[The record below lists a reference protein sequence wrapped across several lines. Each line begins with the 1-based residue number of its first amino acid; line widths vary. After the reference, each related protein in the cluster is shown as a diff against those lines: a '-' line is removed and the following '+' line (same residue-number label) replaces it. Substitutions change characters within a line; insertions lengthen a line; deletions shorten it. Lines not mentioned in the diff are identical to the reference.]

1 MDKEQSAIIIKQ
13 YTLILGWAVLS
24 PFLVHMGY
32 LMHNRFLKRKSQKP
46 ILITI
51 LITFTLTLIFSFIIL
66 ITYSLFDSF
75 DLYENAIGFFDYTIG
90 FLGVVL
96 FYTLGFL
103 GVGLFVIYVELPL
116 FSLTISTLIYLM
128 PIILIYLMPIIFS
141 IRYFK
146 AEDYRPGIDFKEYKD
161 YKRIDGY
168 VHLYESKSTFLLVS
182 NQGHILFYPIMKSI
196 YIKDVIAIDI
206 IIDEIIHNDV
216 LSGLKEAFWNVSSSS
231 VGPIN
236 IKKKIIHSITM
247 NFALNDFNN
256 PHIYFPII
264 SEKTPINSLR
274 FKNAQ
279 ERLMQI
285 IATLQVV
292 KEKFS
297 IENEN

>member
-1 MDKEQSAIIIKQ
+1 MNKEQSAIIIKQ
-13 YTLILGWAVLS
+13 YTLILGWVVLS

-32 LMHNRFLKRKSQKP
+32 LMHDRFLKRKSQKP

-75 DLYENAIGFFDYTIG
+75 DLYENAIGFFDYTLG
-90 FLGVVL
+90 FLGVVF

-103 GVGLFVIYVELPL
+103 GVVLFGIYDELPL
-116 FSLTISTLIYLM
+116 FSLTIST
-128 PIILIYLMPIIFS
+128 LIYLMPIIFS

-206 IIDEIIHNDV
+206 IIDEIVHNDV
-216 LSGLKEAFWNVSSSS
+216 LSVLKEAFWNVSSSS